1 MVPLKDQHRSLI
13 FFAGDSIYKQC
24 KDPKLQ
30 KSLDK
35 SATKLIKLVTT
46 ISALL
51 FSGFIAFVALPL
63 YFILNGDRIL
73 LISVVLPFTEVDTN
87 WGYFFNVLNMLT
99 LAYLTA
105 FINIGVDSTFV
116 MIITNLWAGVDAV
129 KFAMKDM
136 ETLNTLNDNKTEQD
150 IRFRNIVIQIQDLDR
165 YLKKIIINALN
176 PHGDIR
182 YF

>member
-1 MVPLKDQHRSLI
+1 MIPLKDQHRSLI
-13 FFAGDSIYKQC
+13 LFGGESIYKPC
-24 KDPKLQ
+24 KDPKLLNV
-30 KSLDK
+30 LDK
-35 SATKLIKLVTT
+35 SATQLLKLVTT
-46 ISALL
+46 ISGLL
-51 FSGFIAFVALPL
+51 FSGTIVFMALPL

-73 LISVVLPFTEVDTN
+73 LISVVLPFTELDTN
-87 WGYFFNVLNMLT
+87 WGYFFNVLNML
-99 LAYLTA
+99 LFPYLTA
-105 FINIGVDSTFV
+105 FLNIGVDSTFV